1 MISRVRMKEFLDLGT
16 WGSLMKSM
24 GEPDEV
30 FGWCWLSLWVKMMKS
45 FGKPGEVWVKLINS
59 VDEVDEVYQ

>member
-1 MISRVRMKEFLDLGT
+1 
-16 WGSLMKSM
+16 MKSM

-45 FGKPGEVWVKLINS
+45 FGKPGEIWVKLINS
-59 VDEVDEVYQ
+59 VDEVNEVYQKTMGELEVVYG